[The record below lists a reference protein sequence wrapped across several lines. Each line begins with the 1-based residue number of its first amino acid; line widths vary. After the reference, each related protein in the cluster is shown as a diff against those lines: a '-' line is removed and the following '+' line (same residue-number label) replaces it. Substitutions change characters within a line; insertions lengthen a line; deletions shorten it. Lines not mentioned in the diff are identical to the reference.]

1 MRDLLLPAVLALALG
16 GCAAGPASSAMPDD
30 LQDFAERYTAAWCSQ
45 EPARVASF
53 YAEGGV
59 LAINGG
65 APSVGQEA
73 ITEAARG
80 FMVAFPD
87 MVVALDSLRPGAEG
101 VEYHWTLTGTNTGPG
116 GTGRSVRISGFETWT
131 AWDGGRIAESL
142 GRFDADEYRR
152 QLDGEA
158 DLP

>member
-1 MRDLLLPAVLALALG
+1 MRTVVLLAALALALG

-30 LQDFAERYTAAWCSQ
+30 LQDFAVRYTAAWCSQ
-45 EPARVASF
+45 EPARVAAF
-53 YAEGGV
+53 YARDGV

-65 APSVGQEA
+65 EPSVGREA

-87 MVVALDSLRPGAEG
+87 MVVALDSLRQGSEG

-131 AWDGGRIAESL
+131 AWADGRIAESI
-142 GRFDADEYRR
+142 GRFDADEYQR
-152 QLDGEA
+152 QLDGGT
-158 DLP
+158 P